1 MYVCMFDAGQHDF
14 ILTHPITQQPIN
26 FLPLPNAN
34 PLVARSKLCNFV
46 SSQCLRSS
54 VQVPLVISP
63 SNVFNF
69 PFIDNDNIEFSN
81 KFHPRCNPFRDAKR
95 FYPIRDSIKI
105 HSRLAANTLKDSNDI
120 RYNSTWLR
128 GS

>member
-1 MYVCMFDAGQHDF
+1 MFDAGQHDF

-69 PFIDNDNIEFSN
+69 PFIDNVNIEFPTNSI
-81 KFHPRCNPFRDAKR
+81 PDAILSAMR
-95 FYPIRDSIKI
+95 NASIRSE
-105 HSRLAANTLKDSNDI
+105 I
-120 RYNSTWLR
+120 R
-128 GS
+128 